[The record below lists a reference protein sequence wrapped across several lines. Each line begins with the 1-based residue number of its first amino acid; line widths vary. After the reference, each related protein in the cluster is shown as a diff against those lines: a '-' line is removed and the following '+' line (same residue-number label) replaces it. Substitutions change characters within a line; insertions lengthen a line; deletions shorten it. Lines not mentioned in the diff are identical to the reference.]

1 MLLIYRP
8 CCSVA
13 QTLNFQKVKGNY
25 IPLLL
30 HVRQGFSQHLA
41 PKNPPYLPLSS
52 LRLRSGDFFD
62 RLKPKISPHTFI
74 EQFFYQP
81 KIITGLH
88 RPTQKPYSKT
98 SISHISAILTANQ
111 VGVSTCIFSIY
122 ECTQYSLCT
131 LVYRYPL
138 YFNLFISNTSSHTAQ
153 YMISSFSQSPPVS
166 PSRSPCRPC
175 RRPQVRYR

>member
-111 VGVSTCIFSIY
+111 VGVSTCIFLYTSAPNIPCTPWFIDTPSVSSCSFQILLHILPSI
-122 ECTQYSLCT
+122 
-131 LVYRYPL
+131 
-138 YFNLFISNTSSHTAQ
+138 
-153 YMISSFSQSPPVS
+153 
-166 PSRSPCRPC
+166 
-175 RRPQVRYR
+175 